1 MPEGASTRRLPLQ
14 PNSGFPGRVSKQG
27 TFVFPWDGA
36 KCGYGEE
43 VSLWLSTRSVRTPF
57 PRFSAHLLTS
67 GPDTQPLCGLSTLF
81 EQNHNLLSKR
91 RRLSV
96 QGVWVRHK
104 NERFPSTF
112 GDRVDVKGG
121 ERYENKFRTSVL
133 LSNLY

>member
-1 MPEGASTRRLPLQ
+1 MAVNKKCPNTLAPFLCPLT
-14 PNSGFPGRVSKQG
+14 PHRAPIR
-27 TFVFPWDGA
+27 
-36 KCGYGEE
+36 
-43 VSLWLSTRSVRTPF
+43 SLCV
-57 PRFSAHLLTS
+57 A
-67 GPDTQPLCGLSTLF
+67 LSTLF
-81 EQNHNLLSKR
+81 EQNHNLLSER
-91 RRLSV
+91 RLLSV